1 MSFLLSRFLK
11 NLNIRFILV
20 SFLSLDFRH
29 IQRNNAV
36 FVEFHISHIA
46 VFPFQIFLPVG
57 HTVRDFQLVPFDDRQ
72 ADFREKAAGE
82 SDEFLRQVQ
91 PFDGTPFQQG
101 IPRVFQPIDV
111 ALGHGLRRS
120 GLENLGTAVLADDG
134 IPFFHDFGN
143 GRLELTSF

>member
-29 IQRNNAV
+29 IQRNDAA
-36 FVEFHISHIA
+36 FIEFHISHIA
-46 VFPFQIFLPVG
+46 VFPFQVFLPVG
-57 HTVRDFQLVPFDDRQ
+57 HTVRDFQLVLFDDGQ

-82 SDEFLRQVQ
+82 SDEFLRQVH

-120 GLENLGTAVLADDG
+120 GLKDLGTAVLADDG

-143 GRLELTSF
+143 GWLEFTSF

>member
-29 IQRNNAV
+29 IQRNDAV
-36 FVEFHISHIA
+36 FVEFHIGHIA
-46 VFPFQIFLPVG
+46 VFPFQVFLTVG
-57 HTVRDFQLVPFDDRQ
+57 HTVRDFQLVPFDDGQ
-72 ADFREKAAGE
+72 ADFRKKTAGE
-82 SDEFLRQVQ
+82 PDEFLRQVQ

-101 IPRVFQPIDV
+101 IPRILQPIDV

-120 GLENLGTAVLADDG
+120 GLESLGTAIFADDG
-134 IPFFHDFGN
+134 IPFVHDFGN

>member
-29 IQRNNAV
+29 IQRDDAV
-36 FVEFHISHIA
+36 FVKLHIGHIA
-46 VFPFQIFLPVG
+46 VFPFQIFLPVS
-57 HTVRDFQLVPFDDRQ
+57 HAVRDFQLVPFDDGQ
-72 ADFREKAAGE
+72 ADFREKTAGE

-101 IPRVFQPIDV
+101 IPRIFQPIDV

-120 GLENLGTAVLADDG
+120 GLKDLGTAVLADDG

-143 GRLELTSF
+143 GWLEFTSF

>member
-29 IQRNNAV
+29 IQRNNAA
-36 FVEFHISHIA
+36 FIEFHIGHMA
-46 VFPFQIFLPVG
+46 VFPFQVFLPVG
-57 HTVRDFQLVPFDDRQ
+57 HTVRDFQLVPFDDGQ
-72 ADFREKAAGE
+72 ADFRKKTAGE

-91 PFDGTPFQQG
+91 PFDRTPFQQG
-101 IPRVFQPIDV
+101 IPRIFQSIDV
-111 ALGHGLRRS
+111 ALGHSLRRS
-120 GLENLGTAVLADDG
+120 GLKDLGMAVLADDG

-143 GRLELTSF
+143 GWLEFTSF

>member
-29 IQRNNAV
+29 IQR
-36 FVEFHISHIA
+36 I
-46 VFPFQIFLPVG
+46 
-57 HTVRDFQLVPFDDRQ
+57 
-72 ADFREKAAGE
+72 
-82 SDEFLRQVQ
+82 
-91 PFDGTPFQQG
+91 
-101 IPRVFQPIDV
+101 QPIDV

-120 GLENLGTAVLADDG
+120 GLESLGTAIFADDS

-143 GRLELTSF
+143 RRLELTSF